1 MSLIFVFFFSVSCS
15 FAGTFCSAGNDK
27 GVSGIYLVVSG
38 MNFKVIILDFFIV
51 SVLAYS
57 LEVLPLKAQNESF
70 SFILIKQDGSVEPSS
85 APITQTGNV
94 YTLTDNVYNPIIIE
108 RCSIVLDGAG
118 HFLDG
123 NDSGKPIIGI
133 QAGADSRIGINIT
146 ASNVN
151 ITNINILNWNVG
163 ILGAYDGN
171 YIINNSLTECVVG
184 IKVYGS
190 NYRIE
195 WNYIANNGQAGIVL
209 RANRTSI
216 VHNEIAGDQE
226 GIDIAWYNHIIM
238 ENNMSNVN
246 FDIAGLGMGGVF
258 IARNNF
264 FKTNPN
270 RYLLAMG
277 GNALWDVGGEG
288 NYWRAYN
295 GTDTNGDGVGD
306 TPFLIG
312 QFFNYETNNDTASGS
327 RIWGID
333 KFPLMNPI
341 TVQDPPQPSPSPKST
356 STAPPTP
363 SPSHSPST
371 TSIPSRSP
379 ITAPPEKLDP
389 SPSPSI
395 PEFPTWIAIPITTIT
410 VLIIIFLE
418 RKKQTKITLTPFS
431 IK

>member
-1 MSLIFVFFFSVSCS
+1 
-15 FAGTFCSAGNDK
+15 
-27 GVSGIYLVVSG
+27 
-38 MNFKVIILDFFIV
+38 MNLKVIILYLFIV
-51 SVLAYS
+51 SIFTCN
-57 LEVLPLKAQNESF
+57 LEVLTAGAQNDSPD
-70 SFILIKQDGSVEPSS
+70 FILIRQDGSIDPSS
-85 APITQTGNV
+85 APIKRTGNL
-94 YTLTDNVYNPIIIE
+94 YTFTDNICNPLVIE
-108 RCSIVLDGAG
+108 RCNIILDGAG
-118 HFLDG
+118 HFLDCNG
-123 NDSGKPIIGI
+123 SGKPIIGI
-133 QAGADSRIGINIT
+133 QAGADSRVGINIT

-171 YIINNSLTECVVG
+171 YIINNSLTECMVG

-195 WNYIANNGQAGIVL
+195 WNYIANNHQAGIVL

-258 IARNNF
+258 IAHNNF

-277 GNALWDVGGEG
+277 GSALWDVGGKG
-288 NYWRAYN
+288 NYWKAYN
-295 GTDTNGDGVGD
+295 GTDTNGDGIGD

-312 QFFNYETNNDTASGS
+312 QVSTLIS

-333 KFPLMNPI
+333 NFPLMNPI
-341 TVQDPPQPSPSPKST
+341 IVQDPPQPSPSPKST
-356 STAPPTP
+356 STASATP

-371 TSIPSRSP
+371 TSIPSHSP
-379 ITAPPEKLDP
+379 IIAPPEKLDP
-389 SPSPSI
+389 SPTPSI
-395 PEFPTWIAIPITTIT
+395 PEFPTYIAIPITTIT
-410 VLIIIFLE
+410 VLITLFLK
-418 RKKQTKITLTPFS
+418 RKKQTKITPTPFS